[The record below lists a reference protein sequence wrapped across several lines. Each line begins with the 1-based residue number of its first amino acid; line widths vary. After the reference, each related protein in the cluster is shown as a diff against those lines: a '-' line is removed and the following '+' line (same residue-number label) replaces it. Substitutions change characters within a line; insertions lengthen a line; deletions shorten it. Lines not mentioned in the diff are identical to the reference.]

1 MNVSG
6 TAEPQ
11 ALLTR
16 RVRPA
21 VLILILMG
29 CDMGF
34 GAPYGVVNAR
44 DLSGTYTGVLQAVT
58 VGHLDDLTDPQR
70 RVIVDIDLLHEVTM
84 RATSDWTLRI
94 ESSVIPPIRALV
106 LGAGPVAI
114 NAALLE
120 FEDLQVSDRRLEF
133 GALKV
138 KQMVFVEHEGEWIAV
153 LQLIRVG
160 VAPEQDVESVY
171 VYQYVSYPSRVANR
185 MSEDE
190 AIRWVNL
197 ILRLAS
203 AAQRQPPRTGA
214 TLTQLIVQR

>member
-1 MNVSG
+1 VSLSV
-6 TAEPQ
+6 TQ
-11 ALLTR
+11 RLS
-16 RVRPA
+16 PA
-21 VLILILMG
+21 VLLVVLMG
-29 CDMGF
+29 CDVGF
-34 GAPYGVVNAR
+34 TAPYGVVNAR

-58 VGHLDDLTDPQR
+58 VDSLADLDDPER

-94 ESSVIPPIRALV
+94 ESSVIPPLRALV
-106 LGAGPVAI
+106 VGAGPVAI
-114 NAALLE
+114 NAELLE
-120 FEDLQVSDRRLEF
+120 FEDLQVSDRRLTF

-138 KQMVFVEHEGEWIAV
+138 KQIVFVEYEGEWIAV

-160 VAPEQDVESVY
+160 VAPEQDVESVA

-190 AIRWVNL
+190 AIRWVNM

-203 AAQRQPPRTGA
+203 AAQR
-214 TLTQLIVQR
+214 V

>member
-1 MNVSG
+1 MS
-6 TAEPQ
+6 
-11 ALLTR
+11 LIR
-16 RVRPA
+16 RLRPA
-21 VLILILMG
+21 VLMVALLG
-29 CDMGF
+29 CDLGF
-34 GAPYGVVNAR
+34 GASYGVVNAR

-58 VGHLDDLTDPQR
+58 ASSLDAVDDPER
-70 RVIVDIDLLHEVTM
+70 RVIVDIDLLHDVTM

-114 NAALLE
+114 NAELLE
-120 FEDLQVSDRRLEF
+120 FEEEF

-160 VAPEQDVESVY
+160 VTGGQDVESVA
-171 VYQYVSYPSRVANR
+171 VYQYVSYPSRVAKR

-203 AAQRQPPRTGA
+203 AAQRR
-214 TLTQLIVQR
+214 

>member
-1 MNVSG
+1 M
-6 TAEPQ
+6 T
-11 ALLTR
+11 LTSR
-16 RVRPA
+16 LRPA
-21 VLILILMG
+21 VLIIVLTG

-34 GAPYGVVNAR
+34 GTPYGLVNAR

-58 VGHLDDLTDPQR
+58 VDSLADLGDPER
-70 RVIVDIDLLHEVTM
+70 RVIVDVDLLHQVTM

-94 ESSVIPPIRALV
+94 ESSVIPPMRALV

-114 NAALLE
+114 NAELVE
-120 FEDLQVSDRRLEF
+120 FEDLQVSDTRLAF

-138 KQMVFVEHEGEWIAV
+138 KQIVFVEYEGEWIAL

-160 VAPEQDVESVY
+160 VAPAQDVESVD

-203 AAQRQPPRTGA
+203 AAQRS
-214 TLTQLIVQR
+214 

>member
-1 MNVSG
+1 
-6 TAEPQ
+6 
-11 ALLTR
+11 
-16 RVRPA
+16 
-21 VLILILMG
+21 VLIVVLGCMMG
-29 CDMGF
+29 CDLGF
-34 GAPYGVVNAR
+34 AAPSGVVTAR

-58 VGHLDDLTDPQR
+58 VSNLSDLDDPDR

-94 ESSVIPPIRALV
+94 ESSVIPPMRALV

-114 NAALLE
+114 NAELVE
-120 FEDLQVSDRRLEF
+120 FEDLQISDRRLEF

-138 KQMVFVEHEGEWIAV
+138 KQIVFVEYEGEWIVV

-160 VAPEQDVESVY
+160 VAPQQAVDSID

-190 AIRWVNL
+190 AIQWVNM

-203 AAQRQPPRTGA
+203 AAQRH
-214 TLTQLIVQR
+214 